1 MSLTALGWLAA
12 LLLILD
18 LTAVWVRAA
27 LVNTRLPLLMQAA
40 GQRPQV
46 SVERELA
53 LIEKVAFRL
62 GLRLVISLAH
72 VLLAVCGV
80 LIGQSLYP
88 AITTP
93 LIWLGVFF
101 AGGLLLVALEISVEG
116 LVRRDAERW
125 LLRLYPLARGLEV
138 LLRPFSTLLGALMG
152 QPLALEATHG
162 GMTEDELKTWVEV
175 GQPSGGLEKGERQ
188 MIYSIFHF
196 GDTLCREIMVPRI
209 DILALEVNTRVPEAV
224 QALVMSGHSRVP
236 VYEETIDNVI
246 GLLYAKDLLRASL
259 EENEPENIRPFL
271 RPAYFVPESKKVDDL
286 LREMQLNSIH
296 MAIVVDEYGGMAG
309 LVTLED
315 IVEEIVGEIRDEYDQ
330 AEELLYQRLSEDE
343 VLFHGRV
350 DLDDFNEVLG
360 THLVTDLADTLG
372 GYIYGVI
379 GRVPTGGEQVQ
390 VEDWLL
396 TVEQVSGRRIRRVR
410 ARRQSPAAEAE
421 SPASDK
427 AG

>member
-1 MSLTALGWLAA
+1 MSLNALIGLAAA
-12 LLLILD
+12 LLVLD
-18 LTAVWVRAA
+18 VIAVWVRAA
-27 LVNTRLPLLMQAA
+27 LVNTRLPLLMQIA

-46 SVERELA
+46 SVEREIV

-80 LIGQSLYP
+80 LIGQTLYP
-88 AITTP
+88 NLNSP
-93 LIWLGVFF
+93 PIWLGVFLG
-101 AGGLLLVALEISVEG
+101 GGLLLVMLEISVEG
-116 LVRRDAERW
+116 WVRRDAEHW

-138 LLRPFSTLLGALMG
+138 LLRPFSAVLGGLMG
-152 QPLALEATHG
+152 QPLALDAAHG

-209 DILALEVNTRVPEAV
+209 DILALEVNTRVSEAV
-224 QALVMSGHSRVP
+224 QALVTSGHSRVP

-259 EENEPENIRPFL
+259 EEDEPDNIRPFL

-286 LREMQLNSIH
+286 LREMQMNSIH

-330 AEELLYQRLSEDE
+330 AEELLYQRINENE
-343 VLFHGRV
+343 VLFHGRI

-410 ARRQSPAAEAE
+410 ARRHSPAAETE
-421 SPASDK
+421 NPASESS
-427 AG
+427 G